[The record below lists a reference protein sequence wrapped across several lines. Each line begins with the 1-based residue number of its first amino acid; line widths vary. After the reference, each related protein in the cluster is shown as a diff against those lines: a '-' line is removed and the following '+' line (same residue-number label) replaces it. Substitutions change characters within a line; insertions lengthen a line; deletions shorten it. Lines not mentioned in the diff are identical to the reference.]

1 MKVRITPLHCLR
13 CGHAWFPRSNDVRI
27 CPRCKTARW
36 DEPRTT
42 RSSHSSPTVS
52 SAAQIRSSSGE
63 TLLESLRREQ
73 AKILR
78 ICRAHGARNVR
89 VFGSAARAEETAT
102 SDVDFLMD
110 FERGRSLVDLAG
122 LEIDLEHLIGRP
134 VDVGEVASLHPLI
147 RKKVLEEAVPL

>member
-1 MKVRITPLHCLR
+1 V
-13 CGHAWFPRSNDVRI
+13 
-27 CPRCKTARW
+27 
-36 DEPRTT
+36 
-42 RSSHSSPTVS
+42 
-52 SAAQIRSSSGE
+52 
-63 TLLESLRREQ
+63 
-73 AKILR
+73 
-78 ICRAHGARNVR
+78 
-89 VFGSAARAEETAT
+89 T